1 MNIQILEAVSQIAR
15 DKRISK
21 DDLRDILEEIFA
33 NMLKKKYENI
43 DNFDIIVNI
52 DKGDVEIYQ
61 EKEVVEEVN
70 DPQYEISLEDAR
82 KLDEDAEIGD
92 EIVEIVKFED
102 FGWRL
107 INYAKQALMQKIRE
121 FEKYKIYDEYKNR
134 EGEIIWA
141 EVHLI
146 GQDGVY
152 LLADGTTE
160 LYMPNREKIPSDKFR
175 VKDKIRVL
183 IKEVKEPDSPS
194 VMSMRRKRRRYQGPD
209 IIVSR
214 ADELFLKRLFEI
226 EVPEIYDGI
235 VEIKAIA
242 RKPGLRA
249 KVAVESMDARIDA
262 VGACVGMKGVRIQNI
277 VKELAGEKID
287 VINYSI
293 EPEVFVARSLTP
305 IKPIKV
311 ILTKSEKVA
320 AVIVADKDMPNV
332 VGKGVYNIELAQQLT
347 GYAIEAIKETEYLA
361 TQEEDVTPLEE
372 VEDLPANIIE
382 KLKEHGVDTLEEL
395 RSMGLQ
401 GLMEIPGIGQKT
413 AQKIISTIGV

>member
-1 MNIQILEAVSQIAR
+1 MNIQIMEAVSQIAR

-21 DDLRDILEEIFA
+21 DDLRDILEEIFT

-61 EKEVVEEVN
+61 EKVVVEKVE

-82 KLDEDAEIGD
+82 KLDDEAEIGD
-92 EIVEIVKFED
+92 EIVEVVKPED

-107 INYAKQALMQKIRE
+107 INYAKQALIQKIRE
-121 FEKYKIYDEYKNR
+121 YEKYKIYEEYKNR

-146 GQDGVY
+146 GHDGVY
-152 LLADGTTE
+152 LLADGVTE
-160 LYMPNREKIPSDKFR
+160 LYMPNREKIPTDKLR
-175 VKDKIRVL
+175 LKDKIRVL
-183 IKEVKEPDSPS
+183 IKEVKEPDAPS
-194 VMSMRRKRRRYQGPD
+194 TINRRRRRKYQGPD

-214 ADELFLKRLFEI
+214 ADERFLKRLFEI

-242 RKPGLRA
+242 RKPGIRA
-249 KVAVESMDARIDA
+249 KVAVESMDTRIDA

-277 VKELAGEKID
+277 VKELSGEKID
-287 VINYSI
+287 VINYSS

-305 IKPIKV
+305 VKPLKV
-311 ILTKSEKVA
+311 ILNKAEKMAV
-320 AVIVADKDMPNV
+320 VIVADKDMSNV

-347 GYAIEAIKETEYLA
+347 GFAIEAIKESEYLE
-361 TQEEDVTPLEE
+361 TQKEEVTPLEE
-372 VEDLPANIIE
+372 VDGLPENVIK
-382 KLKEHGVDTLEEL
+382 KLKEYGIETVEEL
-395 RSMGLQ
+395 RSLGLQ
-401 GLMEIPGIGQKT
+401 GLLEVPGIGQKT
-413 AQKIISTIGV
+413 AQKILSVIGV